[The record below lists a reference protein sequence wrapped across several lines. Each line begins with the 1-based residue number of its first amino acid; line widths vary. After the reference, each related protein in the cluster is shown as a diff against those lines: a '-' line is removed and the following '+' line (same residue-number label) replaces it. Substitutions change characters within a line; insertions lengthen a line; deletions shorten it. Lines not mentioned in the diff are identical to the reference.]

1 MAVCD
6 GFLYIAGSHGK
17 MKRPTFTFPG
27 AVISALGAV
36 IRNVKVG
43 LRIFGDGHRLCDGT
57 GWRCSVHF

>member
-36 IRNVKVG
+36 IRNVETG
-43 LRIFGDGHRLCDGT
+43 LFISGGRSR
-57 GWRCSVHF
+57 